1 MSGVQAVERA
11 FAVLRAIAAHDG
23 RAGVSAVARHAR
35 LPKSTVARLLGT
47 LEDVGAIERLE
58 AGGDYRIGSG
68 LRALAGDGHAGLR
81 LVDLARP
88 YLRELVA
95 ELDEDAGLAIPDGDT
110 VLFVDQVQ
118 GSHPV
123 QVPDWTGDR
132 FPLHTT
138 AAGFVLLAEW
148 PPAAVDRYLGG
159 DLARFTPRTLVDG
172 AAIRTRL
179 AAVRAQGYAWTEGE
193 WAADINGVGAVVRGA
208 DGRAVGAINLY
219 GPGYRFPG
227 HSDPGEI
234 GRVVAEAAQRIGA
247 QLAG

>member
-1 MSGVQAVERA
+1 MERA

-35 LPKSTVARLLGT
+35 LPKSTVSRLLGT
-47 LEDVGAIERLE
+47 LEAVGAVERLE
-58 AGGDYRIGSG
+58 GAGEYRIGSG
-68 LRALAGDGHAGLR
+68 LRSLAGDGHAGLR

-95 ELDEDAGLAIPDGDT
+95 DLDEDAGLAIADGDT
-110 VLFVDQVQ
+110 VLFVDQCQ
-118 GSHPV
+118 SSHPV
-123 QVPDWTGDR
+123 QVRDWTGQR

-148 PPAAVDRYLGG
+148 DPGDVDRYLAGE
-159 DLARFTPRTLVDG
+159 LAAFTPRTLVDG
-172 AAIRTRL
+172 AAIRSRL
-179 AAVRAQGYAWTEGE
+179 DRIREDGYAWTEGE

-227 HSDPGEI
+227 AADPAGI
-234 GRVVAEAAQRIGA
+234 GGLVAAAARRVGA

>member
-11 FAVLRAIAAHDG
+11 FAVLRAIAAEDG

-47 LEDVGAIERLE
+47 LEDVGAVERLE
-58 AGGDYRIGSG
+58 GGGDYRIGSG

-95 ELDEDAGLAIPDGDT
+95 ELDEDAGLAIPDGDG
-110 VLFVDQVQ
+110 VLFVDQCQ
-118 GSHPV
+118 SSHPV
-123 QVPDWTGDR
+123 QVQDWTGER
-132 FPLHTT
+132 FPMHTT

-148 PPAAVDRYLGG
+148 PADAVDRYLEGE
-159 DLARFTPRTLVDG
+159 LAAFTPRTLVDG
-172 AAIRTRL
+172 AAIRARL
-179 AAVRAQGYAWTEGE
+179 DAVRAQGYAWTEGE

-208 DGRAVGAINLY
+208 DGRPVGAINLY

-227 HSDPGEI
+227 AADPAAL
-234 GRVVAEAAQRIGA
+234 GRLVTDAAARVAAQLSG
-247 QLAG
+247 

>member
-1 MSGVQAVERA
+1 MSGVQSVERA
-11 FAVLRAIAAHDG
+11 FAVLRAIAANDG

-47 LEDVGAIERLE
+47 LEDVGAVEQLE
-58 AGGDYRIGSG
+58 GGGDYRIGSG

-88 YLRELVA
+88 HLRELVA
-95 ELDEDAGLAIPDGDT
+95 ELDEDAGLAIPDGDA

-123 QVPDWTGDR
+123 QVRDWTGER

-148 PPAAVDRYLGG
+148 PADAIDRYLGG
-159 DLARFTPRTLVDG
+159 DLAAYTERTLVDG
-172 AAIRTRL
+172 AAILARL
-179 AAVRAQGYAWTEGE
+179 ALVRQQGFAWTKGE
-193 WAADINGVGAVVRGA
+193 WAADINGVGAVVRGG
-208 DGRAVGAINLY
+208 DGRAVAAINLY

-227 HSDPGEI
+227 ESDAEEI
-234 GRVVAEAAQRIGA
+234 GRVVADAAARVGA